1 MKRSVPTTQPTFRPV
16 TTAVPGRSAVPRL
29 QRATCACGRPIVAGG
44 ECAECRRRRLQRS
57 AHGTPP
63 QVLPAS
69 VRQTLATPGRPLEP
83 DVARDMQARFGHDF
97 GRVRIHA
104 DPAAAQSARAVSAR
118 AYTVGPHVVFGDE
131 GYRPHTPAGRALLA
145 HELAHTVQQSGLQRA
160 PAAEGVEANLA
171 QDAGYV
177 RLEREAESAAAA
189 ALRGETVHLVP
200 GSAGG
205 PTLSRS
211 DGNTPAET
219 APAAATLSSASGAHD
234 VTPESEMGASASVA
248 TGPRQRRYR
257 VNKFYLPG
265 AKGQR
270 ALQLHQARAA
280 AGQLRTVVQIE
291 GSSARRTAQWQ
302 QRDTTATLGDT
313 WVRSVR
319 WPSADRDVRWGALA
333 NGETFPRA
341 RGVTCNI
348 DHIVE
353 LQSGAGNDPENLQAL
368 DPTPNQ
374 SSGRE
379 IWQQMQSLGTAI
391 AERFNVPAGDQV
403 EMVFG
408 SVEQRGA
415 LEPHESVAG
424 QPRTCLQ
431 IDHAARQ
438 GVEARPVLDAAD
450 QPAARTVQLRAGAA
464 SNDFVVP
471 ANWGRAN
478 PEAPL
483 HGEPANAAAAQ
494 MVSGLLLL
502 SLRFGGATHA
512 TVQAQFDPRN
522 RTRLPISV
530 AGERGQ
536 TIPIRANKTGGT
548 DAAPAFTLQ
557 LRNARANIAFN
568 YDYLSP
574 GTITQVSLNA
584 TDGLDWQGQ
593 IRPSVP
599 LLPRQLDVIH
609 ENESLRLRTA
619 LDQRQLRSLS
629 PIPGFRLTEGNI
641 DLILA
646 PELGVQ
652 GALAFVL
659 GTGSRPL
666 ATGRVTVGADAGGL
680 FATGTLVA
688 NVPGVDEA
696 SGELNYRNGAW
707 TARIVIETSQINLP
721 YVERGRLQLDIDR
734 NGLSPSGEIELS
746 FPRNL
751 GQATL
756 GVRRRAAVLEF
767 FGRGRLRVPRLREVN
782 VDVLYDGTQFTA
794 SAQNI
799 GFEWRGFDGTVNVTY
814 TARRGQGG
822 QITGN
827 GRLALRRGDVVG
839 SVEVTLHD
847 SGNFSGRGQ
856 VTYPFTIRGRRI
868 EATATIT
875 VSEDQRVRVE
885 GAMRL
890 PQPIELFRRFGDNRR
905 LFAIDREI
913 PIPGASIGPVGLQ
926 AVIRGSVSAR
936 YGFGPGELRN
946 VQLTAG
952 FNPLEADPNPTVTFN
967 CDLHI
972 PATAGISGTIG
983 GGLAVSVGVASV
995 DGTLN
1000 VTASLDLNATLG
1012 GNLAL
1017 RYENRRFEMRARPGI
1032 AASLDL
1038 GLSLDAMARARAGI
1052 GPFSVGVEKTW
1063 NLGRRQVRLG
1073 AFSLHAPIAYSSDG
1087 GFTAPSMDQLE
1098 WGPMPEFNASD
1109 ILRQLFS
1116 GASQRERET

>member
-1 MKRSVPTTQPTFRPV
+1 MKI
-16 TTAVPGRSAVPRL
+16 PGRKAAATPHAVAAPMRAPRARL
-29 QRATCACGRPIVAGG
+29 QRATCTCGRPIVAGG
-44 ECAECRRRRLQRS
+44 ECAECRRQRLQRS
-57 AHGTPP
+57 AKEAAP
-63 QVLPAS
+63 QALPAT
-69 VRQTLATPGRPLEP
+69 VRQTLNTPGRPLEP
-83 DVARDMQARFGHDF
+83 VVLREMESRFGHDF
-97 GRVRIHA
+97 SRVRIH
-104 DPAAAQSARAVSAR
+104 DGPAAAQSARAVSAR
-118 AYTVGPHVVFGDE
+118 AYTVGPQVVFGDE
-131 GYRPHTPAGRALLA
+131 GYRPHTPSGRALLA

-160 PAAEGVEANLA
+160 SSNDGSELNLA
-171 QDAGYV
+171 QDAGYA
-177 RLEREAESAAAA
+177 RLEREAETAARA
-189 ALRGETVHLVP
+189 ALRGETVQLTP

-205 PTLSRS
+205 PTLARHN
-211 DGNTPAET
+211 GT
-219 APAAATLSSASGAHD
+219 APPAAAATPATLTSALGTHE
-234 VTPESEMGASASVA
+234 VTPDSAMGATGSAA

-257 VNKFYLPG
+257 VDKFYLPG

-270 ALQLHQARAA
+270 ALQLHQSRAGA
-280 AGQLRTVVQIE
+280 QQLRTVVQIE
-291 GSSARRTAQWQ
+291 GTSARRTAQWQ

-313 WVRSVR
+313 WVRAVR
-319 WPSADRDVRWGALA
+319 WPGAERNDRWGALA
-333 NGETFPRA
+333 NGESFPRA
-341 RGVTCNI
+341 RGQTCNI

-368 DPTPNQ
+368 DPDPNQ
-374 SSGRE
+374 RSGRE

-391 AERFNVPAGDQV
+391 AERFAVPAGDQV
-403 EMVFG
+403 EMIFG
-408 SVEQRGA
+408 SVEQIGPVEA
-415 LEPHESVAG
+415 HETVAG
-424 QPRTCLQ
+424 QPRSCLQ

-438 GVEARPVLDAAD
+438 GVEGRAVLGDDD

-464 SNDFVVP
+464 ANDFVVP
-471 ANWGRAN
+471 VNWGRAN
-478 PEAPL
+478 PDAPL
-483 HGEPANAAAAQ
+483 RDEPANAAAAQ

-502 SLRFGGATHA
+502 NLRYGSATAA

-522 RTRLPISV
+522 RTRLPLSV

-536 TIPIRANKTGGT
+536 TIPLPAAKTGGT
-548 DAAPAFTLQ
+548 EAAPEFTLR

-584 TDGLDWQGQ
+584 NGGLDWVGQ

-652 GALAFVL
+652 GSLAFVL

-666 ATGRVTVGADAGGL
+666 ASGRVTVGVDSGGL

-696 SGELNYRNGAW
+696 SGELHYRNGAW

-734 NGLSPSGEIELS
+734 SGLSPSGEVELS

-767 FGRGRLRVPRLREVN
+767 FGRGRLRVPRLREVT
-782 VDVLYDGTQFTA
+782 VDVLYDGTQLTA

-822 QITGN
+822 QVTGN
-827 GRLALRRGDVVG
+827 GRLALRRGDIVG

-856 VTYPFTIRGRRI
+856 VTYPFTIRGRRV

-890 PQPIELFRRFGDNRR
+890 PQPVELFRRFGDNRR

-967 CDLHI
+967 ADLHI
-972 PATAGISGTIG
+972 PASAGISGTIG

-1032 AASLDL
+1032 NASLDL

-1063 NLGRRQVRLG
+1063 NLGRRQVTLG
-1073 AFSLHAPIAYSSDG
+1073 AFSLHAPISYSSDG

-1109 ILRQLFS
+1109 IMRQLFS